1 MRVRGAPSLTA
12 GALAFCLLVSLPLA
26 AWSEADVKPW
36 ASGATPPLRLRDLE
50 GKPVDLAT
58 MRGRVVLVNFWA
70 TWCEPCR
77 EEMPALERLR
87 EKLGD
92 SGLEVVT
99 VNFGESD
106 GAVTRFLAKLKI
118 SVPVLLDP
126 HKEAA
131 DAWKVRGL
139 PMTFLVDADGKARYW
154 SFGEQDW
161 NQGEPLRIVEGL
173 MSEAKRAGR

>member
-1 MRVRGAPSLTA
+1 MRVRRAPSLAA
-12 GALAFCLLVSLPLA
+12 GALGLWLLASLPLA
-26 AWSEADVKPW
+26 ARSETDVKPW
-36 ASGATPPLRLRDLE
+36 NGGVTPALKLRDLQDQ
-50 GKPVDLAT
+50 PVDLAA

-87 EKLGD
+87 EKLKGR
-92 SGLEVVT
+92 GFEVIT
-99 VNFGESD
+99 VNFGESS
-106 GAVTRFLAKLKI
+106 GTVTRFLSSLKV

-139 PMTFLVDADGKARYW
+139 PMTFLVDSGGNARYW

-161 NQGEPLRIVEGL
+161 NEGEAFRIVDGL
-173 MSEAKRAGR
+173 IGEAQRARR